1 MFRRLPVIVLS
12 ALVLLNCPR
21 SLLVAAVDDAAIDN
35 AASEYQ
41 RIFNAARE
49 AGERPNQADMGDYV
63 DRVLAGIALDQLT
76 LDQID
81 VLLQKLPV
89 SMSTKTGPALDALL
103 AGKAAA
109 GDADGAR
116 AACLRLRL
124 LSTMAKS
131 EDRLPR
137 LKAALL
143 HPGINDA
150 IASGYGTE
158 LFSSAAVLS
167 AADLQ
172 SIQPDL
178 LKLADSISSNSPPTF
193 FVSGAGF
200 FMSAPRLLGPQGVQA
215 LSPLRQKLAAALEQK
230 LQSQA
235 LQIEKPTKDRLDRSL
250 AQLKGAW
257 ARGELV
263 GFPAPKLE
271 FIWFHD
277 PLNPDRKIT
286 SLDDLKGK
294 VVILDFWATWC
305 GPCIASFPKVKAVSR
320 YYRGF
325 DVVVIGVTSIQG
337 FHSGSGG
344 RIDTSGDPQKEM
356 SLMPEFM
363 KEKEMA
369 WPVAFSSQPVF
380 NPDYGVTG
388 IPNMVIIDP
397 NGVVR
402 HAGLHPG
409 SSLEEKIRLIDP
421 LLAEAKLPLPAI
433 MMEMK
438 KPE

>member
-1 MFRRLPVIVLS
+1 MRGRLPVIVLS
-12 ALVLLNCPR
+12 AVLVLMYRPGR
-21 SLLVAAVDDAAIDN
+21 LVAAVDDAAIDN
-35 AASEYQ
+35 AAREYQ

-63 DRVLAGIALDQLT
+63 DRVMADIPLDQLT

-81 VLLQKLPV
+81 AVLQKLPV
-89 SMSTKTGPALDALL
+89 SMSTKTAPAMDALL
-103 AGKAAA
+103 KAKAEA
-109 GDADGAR
+109 PDADGAR
-116 AACLRLRL
+116 AACLRLGL
-124 LSTMAKS
+124 LPAMSRS
-131 EDRLPR
+131 EARLPG
-137 LKAALL
+137 LKAALS
-143 HPGINDA
+143 HPGIHQA
-150 IASGYGTE
+150 IAKGYGTE
-158 LFSSAAVLS
+158 LFSLAAGL
-167 AADLQ
+167 AAEDLK
-172 SIQPDL
+172 SIQPEL
-178 LKLADSISSNSPPTF
+178 LKLADSVSSSSPASFFLNS
-193 FVSGAGF
+193 AGF
-200 FMSAPRLLGPQGVQA
+200 FMSVPRSLGPEGVQA
-215 LSPLRQKLAAALEQK
+215 LAPLRQKLADALEQK
-230 LQSQA
+230 LQSQGSQ
-235 LQIEKPTKDRLDRSL
+235 LEKSTKDRLDRAL

-263 GFPAPKLE
+263 GFAAPRLD

-294 VVILDFWATWC
+294 VVVVDFWATWC

-344 RIDTSGDPQKEM
+344 RIDTSSDPQKEM
-356 SLMPEFM
+356 DLMPQFM
-363 KEKEMA
+363 KEKEMS
-369 WPVAFSSQPVF
+369 WPVAFSKQPVF

-388 IPNMVIIDP
+388 IPNMVIIDA
-397 NGVVR
+397 NGIVR

-409 SSLEEKIRLIDP
+409 SSLDEKIKLIDP

-433 MMEMK
+433 MMQTK
-438 KPE
+438 KAE

>member
-1 MFRRLPVIVLS
+1 MFARRFVMIWS
-12 ALVLLNCPR
+12 ALWMCSCLTGWLP
-21 SLLVAAVDDAAIDN
+21 AAVDDAAIDN

-63 DRVLAGIALDQLT
+63 DRVLAGIPLDQLT

-81 VLLQKLPV
+81 TVLQKLPA
-89 SMSTKTGPALDALL
+89 SMSTKTAPALDALL

-109 GDADGAR
+109 TDADGAR

-124 LSTMAKS
+124 LPAMAKS
-131 EDRLPR
+131 GDRLSR
-137 LKAALL
+137 LKAALA
-143 HPGINDA
+143 HPGINEA
-150 IASGYGTE
+150 IARGYGTE
-158 LFSSAAVLS
+158 LLSSAAALA

-178 LKLADSISSNSPPTF
+178 LNLADSVNSGSPPAF
-193 FVSGAGF
+193 FVGGAGL
-200 FMSAPRLLGPQGVQA
+200 FMSAAQSLGPQAVKA
-215 LSPLRQKLAAALEQK
+215 MSPLREKLAAALEQK
-230 LQSQA
+230 LQSQGSQ
-235 LQIEKPTKDRLDRSL
+235 LDKPTKDRLDRSL

-257 ARGELV
+257 ARGELI
-263 GFPAPKLE
+263 GFAAPKLD

-325 DVVVIGVTSIQG
+325 EVVVIGVTSIQG

-388 IPNMVIIDP
+388 IPNMVIIDA

-402 HAGLHPG
+402 YAGLHPG

-438 KPE
+438 KPQ